1 MPSPLS
7 SLTFL
12 SLPLLLAAQATPP
25 TGPAPQPT
33 FPARS
38 ALVRIDAVVL
48 DRDGRPVEGLRAAD
62 FELLEDGRPQPI
74 ESFEA
79 VVVRGKQADTAA
91 EVPVPRP
98 TRRAPSEG
106 ALFVVFY
113 DDLHLTPRH
122 TVPARDALRRLLAE
136 GTRPGDRVTLVAP
149 EQGIWWTAR
158 LDEER
163 GDLLALTG
171 RLHGRR
177 LRGDGRS
184 DYEAMLVHHRGDE
197 GPLRRHTSGRPV
209 GRAKGEEMVAEED
222 KQIHE
227 AIARGESPMI
237 PAPPS
242 LVGGPAHKDLAGM
255 ADPMEV
261 ARLESEYR
269 EAARLNKLALT
280 TLRDVVGS
288 LALVPGRKSL
298 VYVSEGIVEDTDFH
312 EFQEV
317 VDEAQVSNTIIYF
330 LDVRGFEAPS
340 SLDAAQVP
348 PTNDP
353 MKDLPG
359 GGGGAQASAAALLNQ
374 LRPGDPLLLE
384 RIAQQGA
391 AAGSEKLADE
401 TGGHTLR
408 SNDLGKGM
416 LRIAAEAHCYYL
428 LGYAPADTA
437 RKGFRKIGVRV
448 KRPGLELRARPGW
461 RPLQTG
467 EVSVDAAATN
477 ALSHE
482 SVSAATAATPASTST
497 SIGAA
502 ARPRTAKSTTD
513 AGEKALGTSV
523 ADRPPHAPGTALD
536 LLARSGADL
545 ADVPLAVSTYVFDE
559 TSPGHARVLV
569 AADIDLP
576 PSPAGTEVDYRMLVV
591 PLAAGTGLQHAGTAT
606 LEPAA
611 QLPFKGG
618 FGTHAPLVQTFELAP
633 GRYQARLAVELAGRA
648 GRGAATRTFDVPQTA
663 GLRVSTPIL
672 SHVIGER
679 GERAPRPIL
688 RGLKAFWPS
697 DSLFCQFEVF
707 GAVADDERPPSVAAR
722 YRIVAANGSEVRT
735 APETTIE
742 PTDDHRLMR
751 LFGFP
756 LRVLPPGVYTLQ
768 LDVRDTRS
776 GAAVTAIDTFRVL
789 SVRR

>member
-1 MPSPLS
+1 MPSALS
-7 SLTFL
+7 SLTLL
-12 SLPLLLAAQATPP
+12 SLPLLLVAQAMPP
-25 TGPAPQPT
+25 TDRASQTT
-33 FPARS
+33 FPAHS
-38 ALVRIDAVVL
+38 AIVRIDAVVL
-48 DRDGRPVEGLRAAD
+48 DNDGRPVEGLRATD
-62 FELLEDGRPQPI
+62 FELHEDGRPQLI

-79 VVVRGKQADTAA
+79 VVVRGKQAGAAA

-98 TRRAPSEG
+98 TRPAPGEG

-122 TVPARDALRRLLAE
+122 TVPARDALRRLFAE

-149 EQGIWWTAR
+149 GQGIWWTAR

-163 GDLLALTG
+163 GDLLALTE

-184 DYEAMLVHHRGDE
+184 DYEAMLVHHRGEE
-197 GPLRRHTSGRPV
+197 GLLQRRKSGRPV
-209 GRAKGEEMVAEED
+209 GRAEGEEMIAEED

-242 LVGGPAHKDLAGM
+242 LVGGPKHKDLAGM
-255 ADPMEV
+255 ADPAEI

-269 EAARLNKLALT
+269 EAARLNRLALT

-288 LALVPGRKSL
+288 LALVPGRKS
-298 VYVSEGIVEDTDFH
+298 VIYVSEGVVEDADFH
-312 EFQEV
+312 EFEQIV
-317 VDEAQVSNTIIYF
+317 NEAQVANAAVYF
-330 LDVRGFEAPS
+330 LDVRGLEPAS
-340 SLDAAQVP
+340 SEDASQVP
-348 PTNDP
+348 AHGQV
-353 MKDLPG
+353 LPG
-359 GGGGAQASAAALLNQ
+359 RGGDAQSAAAALLQ
-374 LRPGDPLLLE
+374 QTRPGDPLLVE

-401 TGGHTLR
+401 TGGRTLR
-408 SNDLGKGM
+408 GNDLGKGM
-416 LRIAAEAHCYYL
+416 LRIAAEAHSYYL
-428 LGYAPADTA
+428 LSYSPGDTTG
-437 RKGFRKIGVRV
+437 RGFRKVSVRV
-448 KRPGLELRARPGW
+448 KRPGVEVRARPGW
-461 RPLQTG
+461 RPLQEAEG
-467 EVSVDAAATN
+467 SVR
-477 ALSHE
+477 
-482 SVSAATAATPASTST
+482 AATAGTLASTST
-497 SIGAA
+497 AIGTA
-502 ARPRTAKSTTD
+502 ARPPVAESTTD
-513 AGEKALGTSV
+513 AGERAGVTSL
-523 ADRPPHAPGTALD
+523 APTPPHAPGTALD

-545 ADVPLAVSTYVFDE
+545 ADVALAVSTYVFDE

-576 PSPAGTEVDYRMLVV
+576 PSQAGTEVDYRMLVV

-648 GRGAATRTFDVPQTA
+648 RRGAATRTFDVPQTA

-707 GAVADDERPPSVAAR
+707 GAVVDDKRPPAVAAR